1 MRGPDSEYARRL
13 LVAELEDALAEL
25 TPNQRAVFL
34 AHEFEGRSFRELSA
48 ETGVSVN
55 ALLSRKHEAVKRL
68 RRRLQTIYNELR
80 DEWRRT

>member
-1 MRGPDSEYARRL
+1 ML
-13 LVAELEDALAEL
+13 TAELEDALAEL

-34 AHEFEGRSFRELSA
+34 AHEFEGRSFRQLSE

-68 RRRLQTIYNELR
+68 RRRLQTIYDELR
-80 DEWRRT
+80 DE

>member
-1 MRGPDSEYARRL
+1 MRGRDSEYARRL

-55 ALLSRKHEAVKRL
+55 ALLSRNHEAVKRL
-68 RRRLQTIYNELR
+68 RR
-80 DEWRRT
+80 

>member
-1 MRGPDSEYARRL
+1 ML
-13 LVAELEDALAEL
+13 IAELEHAIAEL

-48 ETGVSVN
+48 ETGRSVN

-68 RRRLQTIYNELR
+68 RRRLQTIYDELR
-80 DEWRRT
+80 DE

>member
-1 MRGPDSEYARRL
+1 MSARRVL
-13 LVAELEDALAEL
+13 TAELEHALAEL

-48 ETGVSVN
+48 ETGLSVN

-68 RRRLQTIYNELR
+68 RRRLQTIYDELH
-80 DEWRRT
+80 DE

>member
-1 MRGPDSEYARRL
+1 
-13 LVAELEDALAEL
+13 LERALAEL

-68 RRRLQTIYNELR
+68 AQPTSDNLQRTARRIGGGT
-80 DEWRRT
+80 